1 MSDLVTRSGI
11 LIQITRQCP
20 NYTRR
25 CILPYDRCAHSAESA
40 NSILRAICANLL
52 DDTTDR
58 PAVAPRPKIDSDPT
72 GGDQCS
78 SSQDTSVEDIIVDT
92 RVGEKYLNHRQK
104 RKPTTVVRGH
114 WTCDCHY
121 CHHHEMQT
129 SCCVL
134 ERF

>member
-1 MSDLVTRSGI
+1 MVTRSGI
-11 LIQITRQCP
+11 LIQITPQCP

-25 CILPYDRCAHSAESA
+25 CILHYDRGAHSAESA

-58 PAVAPRPKIDSDPT
+58 PAVAPRPKIDSDPA
-72 GGDQCS
+72 GGDQGS
-78 SSQDTSVEDIIVDT
+78 SSQDTRVEDIIVDT

-104 RKPTTVVRGH
+104 RKPWTVVRGH
-114 WTCDCHY
+114 LICDCHY

-129 SCCVL
+129 SCCIL
-134 ERF
+134 KRF